1 MAFTHKILLCYSII
15 LLLAVLARSNKSVHE
30 SMPSF
35 DDTYQLMIIIRR
47 PRLMSPRRL
56 LTIPPAK
63 YHTDNGS
70 PPSKLDIDTH
80 VSPPR
85 HNDSHDSTALPDH
98 DGNDGYEGMLPNNYT
113 VTGAESVDNCY
124 GPCSQ
129 IPYPSDCPIFCVE
142 KGYRGGF
149 CMPQLIIRRVRPDPT
164 CCCFGK

>member
-1 MAFTHKILLCYSII
+1 MLEKEKTATGSTQAG
-15 LLLAVLARSNKSVHE
+15 LAVCPVQS
-30 SMPSF
+30 
-35 DDTYQLMIIIRR
+35 
-47 PRLMSPRRL
+47 
-56 LTIPPAK
+56 
-63 YHTDNGS
+63 
-70 PPSKLDIDTH
+70 
-80 VSPPR
+80 
-85 HNDSHDSTALPDH
+85 DSTFSLSFFISSH
-98 DGNDGYEGMLPNNYT
+98 IKHNGLSSTSSYLQR